1 MNNKRFEDVVNQYV
15 EILMYDIHIK
25 TYELKKNKDNVDNAD
40 LIFKYYYDSKIKEF
54 KINLDKAKKLY
65 CK

>member
-1 MNNKRFEDVVNQYV
+1 MDNKRFEDVVNQYV

-54 KINLDKAKKLY
+54 KTNLDKAKKLY